1 MSSKQRSYPLT
12 LRVMARADLPEILR
26 IEADSFWHPWSEGD
40 FVEHFENPDSVA
52 LVAEQSGLIVAYE
65 VFGIGTPWIELHSC
79 VVRREF
85 RRQGVGSQMVA
96 SLARQVADGEG
107 DGILTKIPEKNVCAQ
122 LFFRQCGF
130 RAVRVLRAYLRHDQ
144 DVYVMEYSGRES
156 NRDFASDISEDVLI
170 PVREM
175 KHD

>member
-1 MSSKQRSYPLT
+1 M
-12 LRVMARADLPEILR
+12 
-26 IEADSFWHPWSEGD
+26 
-40 FVEHFENPDSVA
+40 
-52 LVAEQSGLIVAYE
+52 
-65 VFGIGTPWIELHSC
+65 
-79 VVRREF
+79 
-85 RRQGVGSQMVA
+85 
-96 SLARQVADGEG
+96 ADGEG
-107 DGILTKIPEKNVCAQ
+107 DGILTKIPEKNVGAQ